1 MVTDLRANQLKIE
14 KKSQCDKSC
23 LMVVFHAQFFVD
35 I

>member
-14 KKSQCDKSC
+14 KSQCDKSC